1 MFRQHGYTATTL
13 GGRDYAN
20 VYGFLFRFDDDGLI
34 DRVWEHWGT
43 LAAYEQLFQS
53 DLVVDDPDVM
63 LMTTP
68 SVRLRLDLERPV
80 PRDVIEQCLDV
91 AVHAPNGSN
100 TQPYKFLCIDDDDRK
115 LAIAD
120 LYRTAM
126 QEFMDRPRTAAPED
140 NVDRTT
146 ERQQRIARS
155 VFHLRD
161 HLHEVPVLCVPIVA
175 GRTDGLGTGAQ
186 AERTSVFW
194 QSSRWGSVIP
204 TLWSFMLALRSR
216 GLGSAWTTL
225 TLFKEREM
233 AELLGIPFDEWMQVG
248 LFPIVYTQGTDF
260 AVTPREP
267 ARELPPLERLPLVDP
282 RRVAADHE
290 SHLVGRNVVEVRV
303 DHLLRLRPRA
313 GAVVKSRPRQA
324 APGERCARTEPSRA
338 PRGRRSCGT
347 SAPGADRAR
356 EHPAELD
363 PGVVGHRGAGA
374 HGRDRDL
381 VVQLE
386 HARRTFEH
394 DASRASYTCTAY
406 GGSIVRPPAST
417 STRYSASA
425 PGPSPT
431 T

>member
-1 MFRQHGYTATTL
+1 MTSDRMRNLEVVEQFFSGPRDLDRLSLMSDDSQWFNGIGKFPAAPGQTVFTGKDEIGRIILGRAPSPPPPSGRKVDRYDLTTARFHDVETIADGPYVFRQHGYTATTL
-13 GGRDYAN
+13 GGRDYSN
-20 VYGFLFRFDDDGLI
+20 VYGFLFRFDGDGLI

-43 LAAYEQLFQS
+43 LAAYEQLFQY

-63 LMTTP
+63 MMTTP
-68 SVRLRLDLERPV
+68 SVRLRLDLERSV
-80 PRDVIEQCLDV
+80 ERAVIEQCLDV

-115 LAIAD
+115 LAIAE

-126 QEFMDRPRTAAPED
+126 QEFMDRPRTDAPED

-175 GRTDGLGTGAQ
+175 GRTDGLGGGAH

-225 TLFKEREM
+225 TLVKEREM
-233 AELLGIPFDEWMQVG
+233 AELLDIPFDEWMQVG
-248 LFPIVYTQGTDF
+248 LFPIAYTQGTEF

-267 ARELPPLERLPLVDP
+267 AARF
-282 RRVAADHE
+282 
-290 SHLVGRNVVEVRV
+290 
-303 DHLLRLRPRA
+303 LRWNDFS
-313 GAVVKSRPRQA
+313 G
-324 APGERCARTEPSRA
+324 
-338 PRGRRSCGT
+338 
-347 SAPGADRAR
+347 
-356 EHPAELD
+356 
-363 PGVVGHRGAGA
+363 
-374 HGRDRDL
+374 
-381 VVQLE
+381 
-386 HARRTFEH
+386 
-394 DASRASYTCTAY
+394 
-406 GGSIVRPPAST
+406 
-417 STRYSASA
+417 
-425 PGPSPT
+425 
-431 T
+431 

>member
-1 MFRQHGYTATTL
+1 MSDDRARNLEVVEQFFSGPRDLDRLSLLSDDCEWFNGIGKFPAAPGQTVFSGKDEIGRVVLGRAPSPRPPSGRAVDRYDLTTARFHDVESIADGPYVFRQHGYTATTV
-13 GGRDYAN
+13 GGRDYSN

-43 LAAYEQLFQS
+43 LAAYEQLFQY
-53 DLVVDDPDVM
+53 DLVVTDPDVM
-63 LMTTP
+63 MMTTP

-80 PRDVIEQCLDV
+80 PRDVVERCLDV

-100 TQPYKFLCIDDDDRK
+100 TQPYKFLCIDDAERK
-115 LAIAD
+115 DAIAD

-126 QEFMDRPRTAAPED
+126 QEFIDRPRTAAPED
-140 NVDRTT
+140 NVDRTS
-146 ERQQRIARS
+146 ERQQRITRS

-175 GRTDGLGTGAQ
+175 GRTDGLGSGAH

-248 LFPIVYTQGTDF
+248 LFPIAYTQGTEF

-267 ARELPPLERLPLVDP
+267 A
-282 RRVAADHE
+282 AKF
-290 SHLVGRNVVEVRV
+290 
-303 DHLLRLRPRA
+303 LRWNDF
-313 GAVVKSRPRQA
+313 
-324 APGERCARTEPSRA
+324 
-338 PRGRRSCGT
+338 T
-347 SAPGADRAR
+347 S
-356 EHPAELD
+356 
-363 PGVVGHRGAGA
+363 
-374 HGRDRDL
+374 
-381 VVQLE
+381 
-386 HARRTFEH
+386 
-394 DASRASYTCTAY
+394 
-406 GGSIVRPPAST
+406 
-417 STRYSASA
+417 
-425 PGPSPT
+425 
-431 T
+431 